1 MKTHYI
7 DFFLNELLLLFSM
20 DLNYVSAACVC
31 VCVFVGGGG
40 VGGGVGGGGFYG
52 LTITML
58 LG

>member
-31 VCVFVGGGG
+31 VCVFVGGVGWG
-40 VGGGVGGGGFYG
+40 VGWGGCFYG